1 MKMKPLFLLLLVLI
15 TMGATAQGSDAKR
28 DKIKALKTSLLTTK
42 LELTSTE
49 AEKFWPVYN
58 AFEEKQYDIRHKK
71 MHSLIDKLKDG
82 SAEKMNEKEAAVFLS
97 QLQSAEDDLY
107 QNRKKL
113 VTNLKNI
120 ISPIKIIKLKKA
132 EEDFNRTLLKE
143 YRGKKE

>member
-1 MKMKPLFLLLLVLI
+1 MKPLFLLLLVLL

-28 DKIKALKTSLLTTK
+28 DKIKALKTSFLTTK

>member
-1 MKMKPLFLLLLVLI
+1 MKPLFLLLLVLI

-28 DKIKALKTSLLTTK
+28 DKIKALKTSFLTTK

>member
-1 MKMKPLFLLLLVLI
+1 MKSLFLLLLVFI

-28 DKIKALKTSLLTTK
+28 DKIKALKTSFLTTK

-97 QLQSAEDDLY
+97 QLESAEDDLY

-120 ISPIKIIKLKKA
+120 ISPVFFEQCAVKIL
-132 EEDFNRTLLKE
+132 FCFF
-143 YRGKKE
+143 